1 MGFVPRV
8 LAEASRILRLD
19 LAKNYSAAL
28 VLHQLGPMYREVRAH
43 SLTLCDGLST
53 EDYCIQPAAEASPP
67 KWHLAHTTW
76 FFETFLLLPHL
87 PSYRRRHEVYGYLFN
102 SYYEGIGEQWPREDR
117 GKLSRPTVAEVL
129 EYRDQVD
136 AAMIELLE
144 DADVCSD
151 EIGQLTVL
159 GLHHEQQH
167 QELLVT
173 DIKRNLGVNPLA
185 PALECC
191 AIEERVG
198 TPEDTIQFVEFDG
211 GLVTIGID
219 ESSESGADFQEF
231 SFDNESP
238 RHQVYLQPYAIATRL
253 CSNGEYLEFMNDGGY
268 KRPELWLAEAWN
280 RVVQEQWNA
289 PLYWTCTDGEWL
301 EYRLSGQ
308 RPLCKESP
316 VAHLSYFEADAF
328 ARWQGARLPTEA
340 EWEASLRSDK
350 RTQIRDAFGTLWQW
364 TASAYSPYPGYRPWA
379 GAVGEYNGK
388 FMSGQMVLRGSS
400 CATPDGHARAS
411 YRNFFYPWDRWQ
423 YSGVRLARN
432 IEE

>member
-1 MGFVPRV
+1 MG
-8 LAEASRILRLD
+8 EQ
-19 LAKNYSAAL
+19 
-28 VLHQLGPMYREVRAH
+28 LHSVYREVRSH
-43 SLTLCDGLST
+43 SLTLCEGLST
-53 EDYCIQPAAEASPP
+53 EDYCIQPAPEASPP
-67 KWHLAHTTW
+67 KWHLAHTSW
-76 FFETFLLLPHL
+76 FFETFILLPFL
-87 PSYRRRHEVYGYLFN
+87 PSYHRPIEAYGYLFN
-102 SYYEGIGEQWPREDR
+102 SYYEGIGKQWPRADR

-129 EYRDQVD
+129 EYREQID
-136 AAMIELLE
+136 AAMLGLLE
-144 DADVCSD
+144 SSDDLSD
-151 EIGQLTVL
+151 EIVQLTVL

-185 PALECC
+185 PALESC
-191 AIEERVG
+191 AIEQDADAPTDAIE
-198 TPEDTIQFVEFDG
+198 FLEFDG
-211 GLVTIGID
+211 GLVTIGTD
-219 ESSESGADFQEF
+219 ESGVSRPGFQEF

-238 RHQVYLQPYAIATRL
+238 RHQTYLQPYAIADRL

-289 PLYWTCTDGEWL
+289 PLYWTRAEEEWF
-301 EYRLSGQ
+301 EYRLVGQ

-328 ARWQGARLPTEA
+328 ARWQGDRLPTEA
-340 EWEASLRSDK
+340 EWESSLRSAK
-350 RTQIRDAFGTLWQW
+350 REQIHDAFGKLWQW
-364 TASAYSPYPGYRPWA
+364 TSSAYGSYPGFQPWA

-400 CATPDGHARAS
+400 CATPKGHARLS

-423 YSGVRLARN
+423 YSGIRLARN